1 MNSPSVSADLMRQV
15 AAAIVN
21 AGDGSRQSGHSQ
33 RAEIDRLKR
42 YYEHHF
48 HLLVSHN
55 ERADAKI
62 KQLVTQI
69 SAQEAEIQQLTSG
82 HQASIEALQDDLK
95 RQSDLAESAQASLV
109 EVRQRHEAAR
119 AEWRVEK
126 QLLIDSEKQALH
138 RGLSSLT
145 AQKALQSEKQAL
157 IASHKAEKDGLIFD
171 AKHQQEL
178 AASAKQGWVMLQQQY
193 ERDREA
199 WNAER
204 QALLASHK
212 AEMDQLRLDFKIQ
225 AERELGMASGAIH
238 KRQSE
243 LDSVAWDKEKQ
254 ALLASHQIQ
263 IDALQRDFKYHWNNL
278 LAEKEHVAVML
289 KRAEEQLARSEVDI
303 QAQQTSHKAQILQV
317 MSGVASKRGLIA

>member
-1 MNSPSVSADLMRQV
+1 MRQV

-48 HLLVSHN
+48 HLLVAHN

-95 RQSDLAESAQASLV
+95 RQSDLAESAQATLV

-126 QLLIDSEKQALH
+126 QRLIDSEKQALR

-157 IASHKAEKDGLIFD
+157 IASHKAEKDRLMFD
-171 AKHQQEL
+171 AKHQQDL